1 MTNSAVKNPLVLAS
15 LFQAVGLIV
24 SHYRGCLDE
33 GIVASVLFWALAIKL
48 ACRRPYTKVDICV
61 IRYGLVFLFGIV
73 LVIWGR

>member
-1 MTNSAVKNPLVLAS
+1 MTYSAVKNPLVLAG
-15 LFQAVGLIV
+15 LFQAIGLLV
-24 SHYRGCLDE
+24 SYYRGCLDE

-48 ACRRPYTKVDICV
+48 AFRKPYTKVDIFV